1 MERCKY
7 FGSLVLCS
15 GFNVLSS
22 AATDKRHGRIAG
34 LQQKIHL
41 FSFVQTKLK
50 QDFKLFSHNYPWLRL
65 YSLVATFM
73 FLFLFFFDDDVT
85 QSSLHIRSPTYF
97 STPELTRP
105 SKLECGDLHKAAS
118 RWLTPRSPPELR
130 CCCLSLPLLSCPV
143 KSSPPPSRL
152 DAADYHKTPEKQT
165 QQDGIS
171 CCICCLPLKHAA
183 QSGPVFVISN
193 ICQNKGKG
201 FAGEKSDFGT
211 KKSSKKSRSLKQIQ
225 CEMAIKLKRVN
236 VSNSQISG
244 RTGESDF
251 SKVQEVWCNCV
262 CVCVFFCAFLYFS
275 PQS

>member
-1 MERCKY
+1 MHALPKFWVTHLCVLEQTHEPPQDQRRRTSDTDFAVSLVVWSHFDSLVIVEPQKTVERCKY
-7 FGSLVLCS
+7 FGSLALRS

-73 FLFLFFFDDDVT
+73 FLFFFFFDDDDVT

-143 KSSPPPSRL
+143 KSSLPPSLTAGSCRL
-152 DAADYHKTPEKQT
+152 P
-165 QQDGIS
+165 
-171 CCICCLPLKHAA
+171 
-183 QSGPVFVISN
+183 
-193 ICQNKGKG
+193 
-201 FAGEKSDFGT
+201 
-211 KKSSKKSRSLKQIQ
+211 
-225 CEMAIKLKRVN
+225 
-236 VSNSQISG
+236 
-244 RTGESDF
+244 
-251 SKVQEVWCNCV
+251 
-262 CVCVFFCAFLYFS
+262 
-275 PQS
+275 